1 MHIGTLLKIQNIKK
15 VYKDADLIFNVVN
28 DIRFIGIIDMKIKT
42 R

>member
-1 MHIGTLLKIQNIKK
+1 MHISTLLKIRSIKK
-15 VYKDADLIFNVVN
+15 AYKDADLIFNEVN